1 MKKIKMNFLFI
12 TCISGLTLYKMQVK
26 QRKLTSLKNIASTK
40 LFIFNLH
47 KKEKLHNNTKKEK
60 QNKKKERNTLTLFT
74 HQGSI
79 KQYYIG
85 CTGIRNRQ

>member
-1 MKKIKMNFLFI
+1 MKCK
-12 TCISGLTLYKMQVK
+12 LTK
-26 QRKLTSLKNIASTK
+26 RKLTSLKNIAFTK

-47 KKEKLHNNTKKEK
+47 KKEK

-85 CTGIRNRQ
+85 FRELEIGNNKQS